1 MKKNIKVVNKLVLRF
16 LLVVM
21 RHAQSTQNNKF
32 AVYFRYFRKEIRA
45 KVDCLHASTSYNIIS
60 DGKTELRVQELF
72 FLFFANLP
80 LKTIFLTDLP
90 SGHAT

>member
-1 MKKNIKVVNKLVLRF
+1 MKKNVKVVNKLVLRI
-16 LLVVM
+16 LMVEI

-32 AVYFRYFRKEIRA
+32 VVYFRCFRKEIRA
-45 KVDCLHASTSYNIIS
+45 KVDCLHASTSHSIFS
-60 DGKTELRVQELF
+60 DGKIEPGAQELF
-72 FLFFANLP
+72 FLCFANFS

>member
-16 LLVVM
+16 LLVVS
-21 RHAQSTQNNKF
+21 RHAQRTQNNKF
-32 AVYFRYFRKEIRA
+32 AVYFRYFRKETRA

-60 DGKTELRVQELF
+60 DGKTKPGVQELF
-72 FLFFANLP
+72 FLFLANFP
-80 LKTIFLTDLP
+80 FKTIFLTDLP

>member
-1 MKKNIKVVNKLVLRF
+1 MKVFHNLILLHLTGVIKY
-16 LLVVM
+16 
-21 RHAQSTQNNKF
+21 AQSTQNNKF

-60 DGKTELRVQELF
+60 DGKTKPGVQELF
-72 FLFFANLP
+72 FLFLANFP
-80 LKTIFLTDLP
+80 FKTIFLTDLP